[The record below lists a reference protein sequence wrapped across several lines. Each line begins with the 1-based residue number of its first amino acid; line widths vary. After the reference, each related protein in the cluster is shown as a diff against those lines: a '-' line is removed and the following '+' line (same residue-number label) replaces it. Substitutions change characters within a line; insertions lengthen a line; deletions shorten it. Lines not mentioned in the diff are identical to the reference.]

1 MNNLFVPYEIALAL
15 KEMGFDEPCI
25 GSYEDNKLSPPSVL
39 HVSYSNQPI
48 NTSMWK
54 EEYVETYKKRTK
66 MFEGEEPK
74 NSKMPQWKV
83 AAPLYDQVID
93 WFIEKHGI
101 SMYVSPNWTGS
112 HWNLTTHPVSKQ
124 GKELAKKM
132 EDSTF
137 AVEAYEHFTS
147 RKEAL
152 NAGIL
157 KAIELIKQKK

>member
-25 GSYEDNKLSPPSVL
+25 GSYEDNKLSPPPVL

-54 EEYVETYKKRTK
+54 EEYVETYKKRPK

-93 WFIEKHGI
+93 WFDSKNVHIYAFKYNG
-101 SMYVSPNWTGS
+101 NWQWKIDIANST
-112 HWNLTTHPVSKQ
+112 
-124 GKELAKKM
+124 
-132 EDSTF
+132 DSF
-137 AVEAYEHFTS
+137 SEVIGGRHDAF
-147 RKEAL
+147 

>member
-25 GSYEDNKLSPPSVL
+25 GSYEDNKLSPPPVL

-54 EEYVETYKKRTK
+54 EEYVETYKKRPK
-66 MFEGEEPK
+66 MFEGKEPK

-93 WFIEKHGI
+93 WFIEKHKMDILISPDNYYGYYGCYYDGI
-101 SMYVSPNWTGS
+101 TY
-112 HWNLTTHPVSKQ
+112 H
-124 GKELAKKM
+124 ELAGNEDRKKCR
-132 EDSTF
+132 D
-137 AVEAYEHFTS
+137 EA
-147 RKEAL
+147 
-152 NAGIL
+152 IL